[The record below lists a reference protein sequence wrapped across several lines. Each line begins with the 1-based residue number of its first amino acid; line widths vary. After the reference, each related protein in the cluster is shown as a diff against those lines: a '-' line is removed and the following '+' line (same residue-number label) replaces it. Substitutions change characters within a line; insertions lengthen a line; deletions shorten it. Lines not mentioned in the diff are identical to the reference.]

1 MTMTVLVREQ
11 TFTQAGSVS
20 HPDLATS
27 DAQTPILQAQ
37 QMRSEAVGGM
47 LHRGA
52 AKVWQES
59 GLAALT
65 DALLRTQRQRRTA
78 AELSRLD
85 DALLRDIGVLRGD
98 IPFVAEQAVAARRP
112 AAQRPSWAA
121 RRRQARLRRS
131 IVRQLEVLPDWAL
144 EDIGIPRY
152 DIETVAAR
160 MAAEQAKAPA
170 TATPEAPS
178 AQPAARPAAP
188 VRVSPVHDLVHQLEA
203 ALRPLRQWQMSR
215 VAANQMA
222 RLDPDMLADLG
233 YVKGDVDWVPEIL
246 ARRRLGKP
254 ANQDGHR
261 VGAA

>member
-1 MTMTVLVREQ
+1 MTVLAREQ
-11 TFTQAGSVS
+11 TFTQAGSAS
-20 HPDLATS
+20 RPDLATS
-27 DAQTPILQAQ
+27 DAQTPVLQAQ

-52 AKVWQES
+52 ARVWQES

-65 DALLRTQRQRRTA
+65 DVLLRAQRQRRTA

-178 AQPAARPAAP
+178 ARPAAP

>member
-1 MTMTVLVREQ
+1 MTVLAREQ
-11 TFTQAGSVS
+11 TFTQAGSAS
-20 HPDLATS
+20 RPNLATS

-37 QMRSEAVGGM
+37 QIRSEAVGGM

-65 DALLRTQRQRRTA
+65 DALLRAQRQRHTA
-78 AELSRLD
+78 AKLSRLD

-170 TATPEAPS
+170 TATPEAP
-178 AQPAARPAAP
+178 AARPAAP